1 MLYVL
6 YLAGILAYILSG
18 IGWHP
23 TDFIDQITGIY
34 ILAPCALVLLCT
46 KSFPAFLRSFRLALG
61 KKDVAQEQYE
71 ESLQTVRMVMFAALL
86 SGGLCFLI
94 GTINSC
100 RSLSFE
106 QNLTDSMVWLLL
118 DTTVAMLSLFYPLT
132 LCLLLLP
139 LPFLLKKRLLLLK
152 AAAGQ
157 TGQAG
162 DSRTGQDDRPQ
173 DSSDP
178 QLSDVQPLKCAV
190 VRELLPAYIRDDT
203 SKETDADIQ
212 AHLKNCDRCRVTYH
226 KLTKRSAAEEDS
238 M

>member
-46 KSFPAFLRSFRLALG
+46 KSFPAFLRSFRLALS
-61 KKDVAQEQYE
+61 KKDGAQEQYE

-94 GTINSC
+94 GTINSW
-100 RSLSFE
+100 RSLSLG
-106 QNLTDSMVWLLL
+106 QSLTDRLAWLLL

-152 AAAGQ
+152 AEAGQ
-157 TGQAG
+157 I
-162 DSRTGQDDRPQ
+162 
-173 DSSDP
+173 
-178 QLSDVQPLKCAV
+178 SDVQPLKCAV
-190 VRELLPAYIRDDT
+190 VRELLPAYVRGDT
-203 SKETDADIQ
+203 SEETDADIQ
-212 AHLKNCDRCRVTYH
+212 AHLKSCDRCRVTYH
-226 KLTKRSAAEEDS
+226 RLTKRPDAG
-238 M
+238 